1 MNSSSEYESGLKAVH
16 HLWITGLIILI
27 FLSVF
32 IFQQPILIAVLFLF
46 SLLIWYCLYI
56 EFKFRSIH
64 LVGLL
69 LFSSV
74 VLPPIDALPSLPEI
88 RPEEIVFFVVF
99 PILLFFINKK
109 TTNRYLTYFLYAVI
123 TFGIAIFLSI
133 QYGRFIMGIPV
144 SMNDYFE
151 LLKIFKLF
159 VVVYL
164 ISNLKFSHKKL
175 YVILYILLFS
185 FLFSAIIGLMQFYG
199 ILGMEKITA
208 PYFLQERIYD
218 VHNRMMGTFFNPNT
232 YGTAMTIGAVVAVA
246 LIFHEKKMRSK
257 LILLTTAVTI
267 AFCIAL
273 TQSRTAIVVL
283 FFSIF
288 LVTVSTFVKNR
299 LSIRQLL
306 LIITSVII
314 ISLALAS
321 MLTDQVL
328 TRFLALGNIMEDMSW
343 QMRLLAW
350 YFNLNLFL
358 ESIWLGW
365 GPAKLAHTTIVD
377 SEYILILRRYGLI
390 GFSAYMLT
398 YLIPLVKSFKMLNY
412 SGIKFL
418 IGQIVFVTTIVF
430 LIANITNPLFHE
442 IQFMDLW
449 AILLGVF
456 FAVPVNDEPG
466 YQEEIKRK
474 AFD

>member
-1 MNSSSEYESGLKAVH
+1 MH

-74 VLPPIDALPSLPEI
+74 VLPPIDALPGLPEI

-164 ISNLKFSHKKL
+164 ISNLKFSHKNL

-321 MLTDQVL
+321 MLTDQIL

-358 ESIWLGW
+358 ESMWLGW

-456 FAVPVNDEPG
+456 FAVPVNDEPS

>member
-1 MNSSSEYESGLKAVH
+1 VH

-74 VLPPIDALPSLPEI
+74 VLPPIDALPGLPEI

-164 ISNLKFSHKKL
+164 ISNLKFSHKNL

-321 MLTDQVL
+321 MLTDQIL

-358 ESIWLGW
+358 ESMWLGW

-456 FAVPVNDEPG
+456 FAVPVNDEPS

>member
-1 MNSSSEYESGLKAVH
+1 LNSSSEYESGLKAVH

-74 VLPPIDALPSLPEI
+74 VLPPIDALPGLPEI

-164 ISNLKFSHKKL
+164 ISNLKFSHKNL

-321 MLTDQVL
+321 MLTDQIL

-358 ESIWLGW
+358 ESMWLGW

-456 FAVPVNDEPG
+456 FAVPVNDEPS

>member
-74 VLPPIDALPSLPEI
+74 VLPPIDALPGLPEI

-164 ISNLKFSHKKL
+164 ISNLKFSHKNL

-321 MLTDQVL
+321 MLTDQIL

-358 ESIWLGW
+358 ESMWLGW

-456 FAVPVNDEPG
+456 FAVPVNDEPS